1 MIDIG
6 VVFVAGVVLSCVEL
20 CRVELHQEL
29 QLVVLGNV
37 VVLKLL
43 WELWYLLSC
52 LLLCQ
57 ELC

>member
-6 VVFVAGVVLSCVEL
+6 VDFVAGVVLSCVEL
-20 CRVELHQEL
+20 CRVELHQDL

-43 WELWYLLSC
+43 WELYLLSR